1 MYVFI
6 EPNDLKDYLI
16 TIYDER
22 NRAIRKQTQV
32 YCFYLMIVL
41 FGALFFF
48 FPCLTIR
55 DLVSYKLPLIFA
67 YLYLI
72 IRSLVAKKMEALGK
86 ITTNS
91 QKPPFDTSQVLC

>member
-1 MYVFI
+1 M
-6 EPNDLKDYLI
+6 
-16 TIYDER
+16 
-22 NRAIRKQTQV
+22 
-32 YCFYLMIVL
+32 
-41 FGALFFF
+41 
-48 FPCLTIR
+48 
-55 DLVSYKLPLIFA
+55 IFA